1 MSGGFEVGPRET
13 IEDRSMSTK
22 AKGKPVMKTEV
33 RKRSR
38 RGHLL
43 IGGALAF
50 LAVHFMMPASA
61 LEIGEVA
68 RGYAELNGRQ
78 IPLPDGDWTLAG
90 KARNGVVSGV
100 AGAFG
105 KIDSNVLFKIDANR
119 VRGVVEINTNS
130 ISVNE
135 GWGTTHACSAEDSLT
150 RFNLYR
156 TAVDGL
162 CFFVKE
168 TIASVDD
175 ESGPKAWLEA
185 TALAKERGLVVPET
199 WLTIG
204 YRISNRYDIM
214 DARYHLDGLE
224 LESNAPGRSAW
235 TKGAVEADP
244 EKQKSV
250 MALNAWAGLVA
261 EFFESGL
268 RGRLPERLKG
278 LSVPQPLVTNKP
290 VALEKVDP
298 NTVGLASKKARKI
311 MLDRLV
317 AEGVIAEGDL
327 KAYLAAVEN
336 TAPPPTTED
345 YYKTLAAKTA
355 SYNFFRVSVD
365 YLLAYIVTTN
375 ATISGYITASIVF
388 FHSIAQVIND
398 VTWDNYISG
407 QQRDGSELVEFH
419 YIGRDPEPAS

>member
-1 MSGGFEVGPRET
+1 MVTTVVRPRARA
-13 IEDRSMSTK
+13 I
-22 AKGKPVMKTEV
+22 
-33 RKRSR
+33 
-38 RGHLL
+38 HLL
-43 IGGALAF
+43 VGGAAVF
-50 LAVHFMMPASA
+50 LAAHFAAPAPASA
-61 LEIGEVA
+61 LEVGEIA
-68 RGYAELNGRQ
+68 SGYAELNGRQ
-78 IPLPDGDWTLAG
+78 IPLPDGEWTLAG

-105 KIDSNVLFKIDANR
+105 TIDSNVLFKIDSNR
-119 VRGVVEINTNS
+119 VRGIVEINTNS

-135 GWGTTHACSAEDSLT
+135 GWGTTQACSAEDSLA

-162 CFFVKE
+162 CFFVNE
-168 TIASVDD
+168 TVVPSND
-175 ESGPKAWLEA
+175 ERGPKAWHEA
-185 TALAKERGLVVPET
+185 VALAKERGLVLPER

-214 DARYHLDGLE
+214 DARYYLDGLE
-224 LESNAPGRSAW
+224 LEGNAPGRTEW
-235 TKGAVEADP
+235 TRAAVESNPD
-244 EKQKSV
+244 KQRTI
-250 MALNAWAGLVA
+250 MALNAWAGLAA

-278 LSVPQPLVTNKP
+278 LSVPRPLVVDNRMVP
-290 VALEKVDP
+290 EKVDP
-298 NTVGLASKKARKI
+298 NTVGLGSKKARKI
-311 MLDRLV
+311 MLDRLA
-317 AEGVIAEGDL
+317 AEGVIAQDDL
-327 KAYLAAVEN
+327 ETYLAAVEN

-345 YYKTLAAKTA
+345 YYQTLVAKTA

-375 ATISGYITASIVF
+375 AAISGYITASIVF

-419 YIGRDPEPAS
+419 YIGLAPEPAS

>member
-1 MSGGFEVGPRET
+1 VKTHFQT
-13 IEDRSMSTK
+13 IEGFSISTK
-22 AKGKPVMKTEV
+22 AKEEPAMKAKPGP
-33 RKRSR
+33 RARAGS
-38 RGHLL
+38 LL
-43 IGGALAF
+43 MSGAVIF
-50 LAVHFMMPASA
+50 LAAQFAAPASA
-61 LEIGEVA
+61 LEVGEIA

-90 KARNGVVSGV
+90 KGRNGVISGV

-105 KIDSNVLFKIDANR
+105 TIDSNVLFKIDANR
-119 VRGVVEINTNS
+119 VRGIVEVNTNS

-135 GWGTTHACSAEDSLT
+135 GWGTTRGCSGEESLA

-162 CFFVKE
+162 CFFVNE
-168 TIASVDD
+168 TAAPLEDKD
-175 ESGPKAWLEA
+175 GPKAWRQA
-185 TALAKERGLVVPET
+185 IALAKERGLVVPET

-224 LESNAPGRSAW
+224 LEDRAPGKSAW
-235 TKGAVEADP
+235 TTDAVESDP
-244 EKQKSV
+244 EKQKTV

-268 RGRLPERLKG
+268 RGRLPEHLKG
-278 LSVPQPLVTNKP
+278 LSAPRPLVVDDRT
-290 VALEKVDP
+290 AAEKVDP
-298 NTVGLASKKARKI
+298 NTVGLGSKKARKI
-311 MLDRLV
+311 MLARL
-317 AEGVIAEGDL
+317 AKEGVIAESDL
-327 KAYLAAVEN
+327 EAYLAAVDE

-345 YYKTLAAKTA
+345 YYKTLVAKTA

-375 ATISGYITASIVF
+375 AAVSGYITASIVF

-407 QQRDGSELVEFH
+407 QKRDGSELVEFH
-419 YIGRDPEPAS
+419 YIGRAAEPTS

>member
-1 MSGGFEVGPRET
+1 MRIELWPRA
-13 IEDRSMSTK
+13 R
-22 AKGKPVMKTEV
+22 A
-33 RKRSR
+33 SR
-38 RGHLL
+38 LL
-43 IGGALAF
+43 IGGAAIVLA
-50 LAVHFMMPASA
+50 AHFASPASA
-61 LEIGEVA
+61 IEVGEVA
-68 RGYAELNGRQ
+68 TGYAEINGRQ
-78 IPLPDGDWTLAG
+78 VPLPDGEWTLAG
-90 KARNGVVSGV
+90 KARNGVISGV

-105 KIDSNVLFKIDANR
+105 TIDSNVLFKIDSNR
-119 VRGVVEINTNS
+119 VRGIVEINTNS

-135 GWGTTHACSAEDSLT
+135 GWGTTHSCSAEESLA

-162 CFFVKE
+162 CFFINQTVAPINDK
-168 TIASVDD
+168 D
-175 ESGPKAWLEA
+175 GPKAWHQA
-185 TALAKERGLVVPET
+185 IALAKERGLVVPET

-224 LESNAPGRSAW
+224 LEGNAPGRSTW
-235 TKGAVEADP
+235 TKDAVESDP
-244 EKQKSV
+244 EKQKAV

-278 LSVPQPLVTNKP
+278 LSVPRPLVVDNQK
-290 VALEKVDP
+290 AAEKVDP

-317 AEGVIAEGDL
+317 AQGVIAADDL
-327 KAYLAAVEN
+327 EAYLAAVEN

-345 YYKTLAAKTA
+345 YYKTLVAKTA

-375 ATISGYITASIVF
+375 AAISGYITASIVF

-398 VTWDNYISG
+398 VTWDNYING

-419 YIGRDPEPAS
+419 YIGLAPEPTS

>member
-1 MSGGFEVGPRET
+1 VFITKTALGACVGRL
-13 IEDRSMSTK
+13 M
-22 AKGKPVMKTEV
+22 
-33 RKRSR
+33 
-38 RGHLL
+38 
-43 IGGALAF
+43 IGGAM
-50 LAVHFMMPASA
+50 AVFAINVGAPVSA
-61 LEIGEVA
+61 LEIGEIA
-68 RGYAELNGRQ
+68 TGYAELNGRQ
-78 IPLPDGDWTLAG
+78 IPLPPGDWTVAG
-90 KARNGVVSGV
+90 HARNAVVSGV

-105 KIDSNVLFKIDANR
+105 TIDSNVLLKIDANR

-135 GWGTTHACSAEDSLT
+135 GWGTTHACSTEESLA

-162 CFFVKE
+162 CFFVTRTVAPIDEE
-168 TIASVDD
+168 T
-175 ESGPKAWLEA
+175 GPEAWRQA
-185 TALAKERGLVVPET
+185 VALAKERGLVIPES

-224 LESNAPGRSAW
+224 LRGNSPGQSDW
-235 TKGAVEADP
+235 TKSAVEADP
-244 EKQKSV
+244 RKKKTV

-278 LSVPQPLVTNKP
+278 LSAPRPL
-290 VALEKVDP
+290 ALDAQEKVEKVDP
-298 NTVGLASKKARKI
+298 NTVGLASKKARK
-311 MLDRLV
+311 LQLERLV
-317 AEGVIAEGDL
+317 KEGVVSAGDL
-327 KAYLAAVEN
+327 EAYLAAVDEA
-336 TAPPPTTED
+336 APPPTTED

-365 YLLAYIVTTN
+365 YLLAYIVTSN
-375 ATISGYITASIVF
+375 AAISGYITASIVF

-419 YIGRDPEPAS
+419 YIGQTPMPAS

>member
-1 MSGGFEVGPRET
+1 
-13 IEDRSMSTK
+13 
-22 AKGKPVMKTEV
+22 MKTEV
-33 RKRSR
+33 KPPRAGAS
-38 RGHLL
+38 HWLL
-43 IGGALAF
+43 GGMAIF
-50 LAVHFMMPASA
+50 LAAQFVVPASA
-61 LEIGEVA
+61 LEVGEIA

-90 KARNGVVSGV
+90 KGRNGVVSGV

-105 KIDSNVLFKIDANR
+105 TIDSNVLFKIDSNR

-135 GWGTTHACSAEDSLT
+135 GWGTTQACSGEESLA

-162 CFFVKE
+162 CFFVNK
-168 TIASVDD
+168 TVMPIDD
-175 ESGPKAWLEA
+175 KSGPKAWDQAVE
-185 TALAKERGLVVPET
+185 LAKERGLAVPES

-204 YRISNRYDIM
+204 YRISNRYDIV
-214 DARYHLDGLE
+214 DARYHFDGLE
-224 LESNAPGRSAW
+224 LGGNAPGRSEW
-235 TKGAVEADP
+235 TKDVVESDP
-244 EKQKSV
+244 AKQKTV

-278 LSVPQPLVTNKP
+278 LSAPQPLVVDMLKT
-290 VALEKVDP
+290 VEKVDP
-298 NTVGLASKKARKI
+298 NTVGLGSKKARKI

-317 AEGVIAEGDL
+317 AQGVIAEGDL
-327 KAYLAAVEN
+327 EAYLTAVDN

-375 ATISGYITASIVF
+375 PTISGYITASIVF

-398 VTWDNYISG
+398 VSWDNYISG
-407 QQRDGSELVEFH
+407 QKRDGSELVEFH
-419 YIGRDPEPAS
+419 YIGLTPEPTS